1 LSHPPANTRRTLDM
15 DVVLGLPV
23 ADDVAGYQA
32 YARMAVELG
41 YQRIWIPETYK
52 LDPISFGGWFAST
65 FPAHPVGMGPMP
77 GPLRTGPQLAMIA
90 ATLAG
95 LGASDLEV
103 IVGASSPAMVKGW
116 HNRAS
121 LTVADM
127 ESLLGAVR
135 AACSGQPTDIPEG
148 TYRSRGFTNGLG
160 SVRLPVGMAS
170 FGPRMLRL
178 AGRIADRVALNMIS
192 PRAVPS
198 FLAEIAEG
206 AQSAGRS
213 PPSVTVW
220 AHVCLD
226 PTQESIAF
234 AKRFLAGYIRV
245 PGYDRNFAL
254 QGFGSVVDA
263 AKAAPSAREVRE
275 LIPDELLVSALGF
288 GSLAE
293 IRQRLDEYRALGV
306 GIALVPSTAA
316 DPGGVR
322 TLTALSAPD
331 L

>member
-1 LSHPPANTRRTLDM
+1 MNKNSALDM

-23 ADDVAGYQA
+23 ADNVPGYQA
-32 YARMAVELG
+32 YARMAVKLG

-52 LDPISFGGWFAST
+52 LDPVSFGGWFAST
-65 FPAHPVGMGPMP
+65 FPGHPMGIGPMP

-90 ATLAG
+90 ATLVG
-95 LGASDLEV
+95 LGANDLEA

-135 AACSGQPTDIPEG
+135 ASSSGQPTAISEG
-148 TYRSRGFTNGLG
+148 SYRSRGFTNGLG
-160 SVRLPVGMAS
+160 NVRLPIGMAS

-192 PRAVPS
+192 PGAVPS

-206 AQSAGRS
+206 ARSVGRA
-213 PPSVTVW
+213 PPPVTVW

-226 PTQESIAF
+226 PTEESVAF

-254 QGFGSVVDA
+254 QGFGSVVEA

-288 GSLAE
+288 GTLAE
-293 IRQRLDEYRALGV
+293 IRQRLDAYRELGV
-306 GIALVPSTAA
+306 GIALVPSTVA

-322 TLTALSAPD
+322 TLTALSGTLQA
-331 L
+331 

>member
-1 LSHPPANTRRTLDM
+1 MNHPSEKRTAALDL

-23 ADDVAGYQA
+23 ADTVAGYQA
-32 YARMAVELG
+32 YTALAVELG
-41 YQRIWIPETYK
+41 YRRVWLPETYK
-52 LDPISFGGWFAST
+52 LDPVSFGGWFAST
-65 FPAHPVGMGPMP
+65 FPGHPLGLGPMP

-95 LGASDLEV
+95 MGAIDLEV

-127 ESLLGAVR
+127 ESLIGAVR
-135 AACSGQPTDIPEG
+135 AACTGHSTDITEG
-148 TYRSRGFTNGLG
+148 SYRTRGFANGLG
-160 SVRLPVGMAS
+160 SVQLPVGMAS
-170 FGPRMLRL
+170 FGPRMLHL
-178 AGRIADRVALNMIS
+178 AGRFADRVALNMIS
-192 PRAVPS
+192 PRAVPT

-206 AQSAGRS
+206 ARSVGRK
-213 PPSVTVW
+213 PPPVTVW

-226 PTQESIAF
+226 PTEASVAF
-234 AKRFLAGYIRV
+234 ARRFLAGYIRV
-245 PGYDRNFAL
+245 PGYSRNFAL
-254 QGFGSVVDA
+254 QGFGGVVDA
-263 AKAAPSAREVRE
+263 ALRAPSAREVRE

-306 GIALVPSTAA
+306 DMAIVPSTAA
-316 DPGGVR
+316 DPGAVR
-322 TLTALSAPD
+322 TLTALSGS
-331 L
+331 